1 MSTYLHDGITFDLG
15 VPHLD
20 VTGVEWR
27 WTGTRTSAGEPLMQ
41 AMPDSSAPI
50 PLPDVYAMHGPLIP
64 APRPTAAALYR
75 QVLEAS

>member
-1 MSTYLHDGITFDLG
+1 MSTYLHDGIVFDLN

-27 WTGTRTSAGEPLMQ
+27 WIGVRTETGEPLMQ
-41 AMPDSSAPI
+41 AMPDSSTPI

-64 APRPTAAALYR
+64 APRPTTAAMYR
-75 QVLEAS
+75 RVLEAS

>member
-27 WTGTRTSAGEPLMQ
+27 WIGVYTEAGEPLMQ
-41 AMPDSSAPI
+41 AMPGNSSPI

-64 APRPTAAALYR
+64 APRPTTAAMYR

>member
-1 MSTYLHDGITFDLG
+1 MSTYLHDGVVFDLD

-27 WTGTRTSAGEPLMQ
+27 WIGVRTSAGEPLMQ
-41 AMPDSSAPI
+41 ASPSESAPI

-64 APRPTAAALYR
+64 APRPTTAAMYR
-75 QVLEAS
+75 RVLEAT